1 MNAAAEKSSRQQKDP
16 ERQARVGAAYAL
28 GAFGIWGFIP
38 VYFKAVAE
46 VTLIELLAHRTLWS
60 MMFVAATIIIAD
72 RHNAV
77 RALLWNP
84 RLLVKMFGTAVILAV
99 NWLIFI
105 WAIANGQ
112 VLQSSLGYY
121 INPLVNVL
129 LGYFFLNE
137 RLNGLQMGAVAL
149 AAVGIAIPVVGLG
162 EFPWIALS
170 LAGTFG
176 MYGLLRKTAD
186 IDAVTGLF
194 IETVLL
200 APGALVFLVY
210 WNVAGGA
217 VFTERGLGLDAL
229 IVASG
234 VATALPLILFTQAA
248 QRLRLGTVGFFQ
260 YLAPTCHFALA
271 VFGYGED
278 FTPHHLATF
287 ALIWTAI
294 AIYITDTVRR
304 SKKRRLGERA

>member
-1 MNAAAEKSSRQQKDP
+1 MNAAAEKSLRQQKDP
-16 ERQARVGAAYAL
+16 ERHARVGAAYAL

-38 VYFKAVAE
+38 VYYEAVAE
-46 VTLIELLAHRTLWS
+46 VPLLELLAHRTLWS

-84 RLLVKMFGTAVILAV
+84 RLLVKMFGTAAILAV
-99 NWLIFI
+99 NGLIFI

-129 LGYFFLNE
+129 LGYFFLSE

-149 AAVGIAIPVVGLG
+149 AAIGIAIPVVGLG

-200 APGALVFLVY
+200 APVALVFLVY

-271 VFGYGED
+271 VFVYGED

-294 AIYITDTVRR
+294 AIYTTDTVRR

>member
-1 MNAAAEKSSRQQKDP
+1 VQASREQTDP
-16 ERQARVGAAYAL
+16 ERTAQVGAAYAL
-28 GAFGIWGFIP
+28 GAFGIWGFVPI
-38 VYFKAVAE
+38 YFKAVAE
-46 VTLIELLAHRTLWS
+46 VPLLEMLAHRTLWS
-60 MMFVAATIIIAD
+60 MLFVGAIIIIVG
-72 RHNAV
+72 RRNAV
-77 RALLWNP
+77 RVQLWNR
-84 RLLVKMFGTAVILAV
+84 RLLAKLFGTAGILVV

-105 WAIANGQ
+105 WAITNGQ

-129 LGYFFLNE
+129 LGYLFLGE
-137 RLNGLQMGAVAL
+137 RLNGVQMGAVAL
-149 AAVGIAIPVVGLG
+149 AGIGVAIPVVGLG

-176 MYGLLRKTAD
+176 IYGLLRKSTD
-186 IDAVTGLF
+186 TDAVTGLF

-200 APGALVFLVY
+200 TPVALVFLVY

-229 IVASG
+229 IVVSG
-234 VATALPLILFTQAA
+234 VATALPLILFMQAA

-271 VFGYGED
+271 VFLYGEA

-287 ALIWTAI
+287 ALIWTAL
-294 AIYITDTVRR
+294 AIYITDTVRQSR
-304 SKKRRLGERA
+304 KRRQGASAW

>member
-16 ERQARVGAAYAL
+16 ERHARVGAAYAL

-46 VTLIELLAHRTLWS
+46 VPLLELLAHRTLWS

-84 RLLVKMFGTAVILAV
+84 RLLVKMFGTAAILAV

-200 APGALVFLVY
+200 APVALVFLVY

-271 VFGYGED
+271 VFVYGED

-294 AIYITDTVRR
+294 AIYTTDTVRR

>member
-1 MNAAAEKSSRQQKDP
+1 MEM
-16 ERQARVGAAYAL
+16 
-28 GAFGIWGFIP
+28 
-38 VYFKAVAE
+38 
-46 VTLIELLAHRTLWS
+46 LAHRTLWS
-60 MMFVAATIIIAD
+60 MLFVGAIIIIVG
-72 RHNAV
+72 RRNAV
-77 RALLWNP
+77 RVQLWNR
-84 RLLVKMFGTAVILAV
+84 RLLAKLFGTAGILVV

-105 WAIANGQ
+105 WAITNGQ

-129 LGYFFLNE
+129 LGYLFLGE
-137 RLNGLQMGAVAL
+137 RLNGVQMGAVAL
-149 AAVGIAIPVVGLG
+149 AGIGVAIPVVGLG

-176 MYGLLRKTAD
+176 IYGLLRKSTD
-186 IDAVTGLF
+186 TDAVTGLF

-200 APGALVFLVY
+200 TPVALVFLVY

-229 IVASG
+229 IVVSG

-271 VFGYGED
+271 VFVYGED

-294 AIYITDTVRR
+294 AIYTTNTVRR
-304 SKKRRLGERA
+304 SKKRRWGERA

>member
-1 MNAAAEKSSRQQKDP
+1 MALQQ
-16 ERQARVGAAYAL
+16 L
-28 GAFGIWGFIP
+28 GVRKAP
-38 VYFKAVAE
+38 AVARY
-46 VTLIELLAHRTLWS
+46 LIEQS
-60 MMFVAATIIIAD
+60 E
-72 RHNAV
+72 AV
-77 RALLWNP
+77 E
-84 RLLVKMFGTAVILAV
+84 TA
-99 NWLIFI
+99 
-105 WAIANGQ
+105 
-112 VLQSSLGYY
+112 LGYY

-194 IETVLL
+194 IETMLL
-200 APGALVFLVY
+200 APFALVFLIY

-271 VFGYGED
+271 VFVYGED
-278 FTPHHLATF
+278 FTHHHLATF

-294 AIYITDTVRR
+294 ALYTTDTVRR

>member
-1 MNAAAEKSSRQQKDP
+1 MQSSREQTDP
-16 ERQARVGAAYAL
+16 DRTAKLGAAYAL
-28 GAFGIWGFIP
+28 SAFGIWGFVPI
-38 VYFKAVAE
+38 YFKAVAE
-46 VTLIELLAHRTLWS
+46 VPLLEMLAHRTLWS
-60 MMFVAATIIIAD
+60 MLFVAAIIIIVGG
-72 RHNAV
+72 RNAV
-77 RALLWNP
+77 RVQLWNR
-84 RLLVKMFGTAVILAV
+84 RLLAKLFGTAGILAV

-129 LGYFFLNE
+129 LGYLFLGE
-137 RLNGLQMGAVAL
+137 RLNGLQLGAVAL
-149 AAVGIAIPVVGLG
+149 AGVGVAIPVVGLG

-176 MYGLLRKTAD
+176 IYGLLRKSTD
-186 IDAVTGLF
+186 TDAVTGLF
-194 IETVLL
+194 IETMLL
-200 APGALVFLVY
+200 APFALVFLVY

-271 VFGYGED
+271 VFVYGED
-278 FTPHHLATF
+278 FTHHHLATF

>member
-38 VYFKAVAE
+38 VYFKSVAE
-46 VTLIELLAHRTLWS
+46 VPLLELLAHRTLWS

-84 RLLVKMFGTAVILAV
+84 RLLVKMFGTAAILAV

-129 LGYFFLNE
+129 LGYFFLSE

-200 APGALVFLVY
+200 APVALVFLVY

-271 VFGYGED
+271 VFVYGED

>member
-1 MNAAAEKSSRQQKDP
+1 MQASREQTDP
-16 ERQARVGAAYAL
+16 ERTAQVGAAYAL
-28 GAFGIWGFIP
+28 GAFGIWGFVPI
-38 VYFKAVAE
+38 YFKAVAE
-46 VTLIELLAHRTLWS
+46 VPLLEMLAHRTLWS
-60 MMFVAATIIIAD
+60 MLFVGAIIIIVG
-72 RHNAV
+72 RRNAV
-77 RALLWNP
+77 RVQLWNR
-84 RLLVKMFGTAVILAV
+84 RLLAKLFGTAGILVV

-105 WAIANGQ
+105 WAITNGQ

-129 LGYFFLNE
+129 LGYLFLGE
-137 RLNGLQMGAVAL
+137 RLNGVQMGAVAL
-149 AAVGIAIPVVGLG
+149 AGIGVAIPAVGLG

-176 MYGLLRKTAD
+176 IYGLLRKSTD
-186 IDAVTGLF
+186 TDAVTGLF

-200 APGALVFLVY
+200 TPVALVFLVY

-229 IVASG
+229 IVVSG
-234 VATALPLILFTQAA
+234 VATALPLILFMQAA

-271 VFGYGED
+271 VFLYGEA

-287 ALIWTAI
+287 ALIWTAL
-294 AIYITDTVRR
+294 AIYITDTVRQSR
-304 SKKRRLGERA
+304 KRRQGASAW

>member
-1 MNAAAEKSSRQQKDP
+1 MQASREQTDP
-16 ERQARVGAAYAL
+16 ERTAQVGAAYAL
-28 GAFGIWGFIP
+28 GAFGIWGFVPI
-38 VYFKAVAE
+38 YFKAVAE
-46 VTLIELLAHRTLWS
+46 VPLLEMLAHRTLWS
-60 MMFVAATIIIAD
+60 MLFVGAIIIIVG
-72 RHNAV
+72 RRNAV
-77 RALLWNP
+77 RVQLWNR
-84 RLLVKMFGTAVILAV
+84 RLLAKLFGTAGILVV

-105 WAIANGQ
+105 WAITNGQ

-129 LGYFFLNE
+129 LGYLFLGE
-137 RLNGLQMGAVAL
+137 RLNGVQMGAVAL
-149 AAVGIAIPVVGLG
+149 AGIGVAIPVVGLG

-176 MYGLLRKTAD
+176 IYGLLRKSTD
-186 IDAVTGLF
+186 TDAVTGLF

-200 APGALVFLVY
+200 TPVALVFLVY

-229 IVASG
+229 IVVSG
-234 VATALPLILFTQAA
+234 VATALPLILFMQAA

-271 VFGYGED
+271 VFLYGEA

-287 ALIWTAI
+287 ALIWTAL
-294 AIYITDTVRR
+294 AIYITDTVRQSR
-304 SKKRRLGERA
+304 KRRQGASAW

>member
-38 VYFKAVAE
+38 VYYKAVAE
-46 VTLIELLAHRTLWS
+46 VPLLELLAHRTLWS

-84 RLLVKMFGTAVILAV
+84 RLLVKMFGTAAILAV

-200 APGALVFLVY
+200 APVALGFLVY
-210 WNVAGGA
+210 WNIAGGA

-271 VFGYGED
+271 VFVYDED

-294 AIYITDTVRR
+294 VIYTTDTVRR
-304 SKKRRLGERA
+304 SMKRRLEERA

>member
-1 MNAAAEKSSRQQKDP
+1 
-16 ERQARVGAAYAL
+16 
-28 GAFGIWGFIP
+28 
-38 VYFKAVAE
+38 
-46 VTLIELLAHRTLWS
+46 LWS

-84 RLLVKMFGTAVILAV
+84 RLLVKMFGTAAILAV
-99 NWLIFI
+99 NGLIFI

-200 APGALVFLVY
+200 APVALVFLVY
-210 WNVAGGA
+210 WNIAGGA

-229 IVASG
+229 VVASG

-271 VFGYGED
+271 
-278 FTPHHLATF
+278 
-287 ALIWTAI
+287 
-294 AIYITDTVRR
+294 
-304 SKKRRLGERA
+304 

>member
-16 ERQARVGAAYAL
+16 ERHARVGAAYAL

-38 VYFKAVAE
+38 VYYKAVAE
-46 VTLIELLAHRTLWS
+46 VPLLELLAHRTLWS

-84 RLLVKMFGTAVILAV
+84 RLLVKMFGTAAILAV

-200 APGALVFLVY
+200 APVALVFLVY

-271 VFGYGED
+271 VFVYGED

-294 AIYITDTVRR
+294 AIYTTDTVRR

>member
-38 VYFKAVAE
+38 VYYKAVAE
-46 VTLIELLAHRTLWS
+46 VPLLELLAHRTLWS

-84 RLLVKMFGTAVILAV
+84 RLLVKMFGTAAILAV

-129 LGYFFLNE
+129 LGYFFLSE

-200 APGALVFLVY
+200 APVALVFLVY

-271 VFGYGED
+271 VFVYGET

-287 ALIWTAI
+287 ALIWTAL
-294 AIYITDTVRR
+294 AIYTIDTVRR
-304 SKKRRLGERA
+304 SRKRRQGASG

>member
-16 ERQARVGAAYAL
+16 ERHARVGAAYAL

-46 VTLIELLAHRTLWS
+46 VPLLELLAHRTLWS

-84 RLLVKMFGTAVILAV
+84 RLLVKMFGTAAILAV

-105 WAIANGQ
+105 WAIANDQ

-129 LGYFFLNE
+129 LGYFFLSE

-200 APGALVFLVY
+200 APVALVFLVY

-260 YLAPTCHFALA
+260 YLAPTCHFVLA
-271 VFGYGED
+271 VFVYGED

-294 AIYITDTVRR
+294 AIYTTDTVRR

>member
-16 ERQARVGAAYAL
+16 ERHARVGAAYAL

-38 VYFKAVAE
+38 VYYKAVAE
-46 VTLIELLAHRTLWS
+46 VPLLELLAHRTLWS

-72 RHNAV
+72 RLNAV

-84 RLLVKMFGTAVILAV
+84 RLLVKMFGTAAILAV

-176 MYGLLRKTAD
+176 MYGLLRKTAG

-200 APGALVFLVY
+200 APVALVFLVY
-210 WNVAGGA
+210 WNIAGGA

-271 VFGYGED
+271 ICVYGED

-294 AIYITDTVRR
+294 AIYTTDTVRR

>member
-1 MNAAAEKSSRQQKDP
+1 MQASREQTDP
-16 ERQARVGAAYAL
+16 ERTAQVGAAYAL
-28 GAFGIWGFIP
+28 GAFGIWGFVPI
-38 VYFKAVAE
+38 YFKAVAE
-46 VTLIELLAHRTLWS
+46 VPLLEMLAHRTLWS
-60 MMFVAATIIIAD
+60 MLFVGAIIIIVG
-72 RHNAV
+72 RRNAV
-77 RALLWNP
+77 RVQLWNR
-84 RLLVKMFGTAVILAV
+84 RLLAKLFGTAGILVV

-105 WAIANGQ
+105 WAITNGQ

-129 LGYFFLNE
+129 LGYLFLGE
-137 RLNGLQMGAVAL
+137 RLNGVQMGAVAL
-149 AAVGIAIPVVGLG
+149 AGIGVAIPVVGLG

-176 MYGLLRKTAD
+176 IYGLLRKSTD
-186 IDAVTGLF
+186 TDAVTGLF

-200 APGALVFLVY
+200 TPVALVFLVY
-210 WNVAGGA
+210 WNIAGGA

-229 IVASG
+229 VVASG

-271 VFGYGED
+271 VFVYGED

-294 AIYITDTVRR
+294 AIYTTNTVRR